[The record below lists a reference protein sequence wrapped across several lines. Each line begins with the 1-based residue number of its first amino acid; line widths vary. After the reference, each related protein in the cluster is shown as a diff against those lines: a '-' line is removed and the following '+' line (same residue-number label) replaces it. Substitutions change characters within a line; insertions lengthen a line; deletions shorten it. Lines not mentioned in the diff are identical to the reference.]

1 MIFLT
6 SEIALSLIKVD
17 ERIGSVLMEK
27 GKKMTISYLMNTL
40 EEASDYICKIAEN
53 KALTDE
59 DFHKI
64 GDILA
69 IMYRFISN
77 TEFED

>member
-1 MIFLT
+1 MT
-6 SEIALSLIKVD
+6 S
-17 ERIGSVLMEK
+17 G
-27 GKKMTISYLMNTL
+27 YLMNTL
-40 EEASDYICKIAEN
+40 EKASDYICKIAEN

-59 DFHKI
+59 DYHKI

-69 IMYRFISN
+69 IMHRFISS